1 MNVGSSLLDV
11 TANWQSWILSIPS
24 IASKGWL
31 DDLKHANAMAGAPPG
46 WQAPC
51 FKPKEVLKESDR
63 STSQAATSA
72 TRFDVPPVPTVSSE
86 APSKTLEALD
96 AAWSEEIPERWFIEM
111 EMAAKVLCK
120 VLIFLELFGLCQ
132 ASCVR

>member
-1 MNVGSSLLDV
+1 MNVGSFLGRD
-11 TANWQSWILSIPS
+11 

-51 FKPKEVLKESDR
+51 FKPKEVLKESS
-63 STSQAATSA
+63 STSKAPSL
-72 TRFDVPPVPTVSSE
+72 RFDVPPVPVSSE

-96 AAWSEEIPERWFIEM
+96 AAWSEEIPKM
-111 EMAAKVLCK
+111 VYTDGNGKCLQG
-120 VLIFLELFGLCQ
+120 IFLPGTLWTV
-132 ASCVR
+132 SS